1 MKKIGKIFLSTLL
14 CSSMLVVPNY
24 KVMAQENGRITNISA
39 SGKSSSNHEANLAID
54 GNKDTYYMTPASNTM
69 QDHYRNIDLNLDGIY
84 ELSKIVIYNNEGSY
98 NHYQI
103 YTSSDGVN
111 YDKVAYKS
119 DDKMASDTGDE
130 YTLDVNASHVRIN
143 LSYNSNQMEGNL
155 AEVELYGSK
164 VGELNDKIEK
174 IEVADFEDTKWA
186 KEYEKFSTD
195 ENYANDKTIKEMSA
209 LVGRVIGE
217 KWQDSFVFEI
227 REANDGKDVFEIENG
242 ENGKIVIRGNDGV
255 SMASAFNYYLRYYC
269 NVDYNP
275 LFAS

>member
-1 MKKIGKIFLSTLL
+1 MALFLALIMCLDVSITANAAVLNKPTEHIANVVYFVDFKDSNSNFMDGK
-14 CSSMLVVPNY
+14 VD
-24 KVMAQENGRITNISA
+24 KVKDMF
-39 SGKSSSNHEANLAID
+39 D

-143 LSYNSNQMEGNL
+143 LSYNSKQMEGNL

-195 ENYANDKTIKEMSA
+195 ENYANGTMS
-209 LVGRVIGE
+209 R
-217 KWQDSFVFEI
+217 KS
-227 REANDGKDVFEIENG
+227 
-242 ENGKIVIRGNDGV
+242 
-255 SMASAFNYYLRYYC
+255 AS
-269 NVDYNP
+269 
-275 LFAS
+275 